1 MIAVG
6 GWAGTPLSGSPFQE
20 SFLHRMCGMVNAF
33 VTQTY
38 KHFQFIEDPR
48 VNRGANY
55 PLMELIFVTLCAVI
69 CDADSWTD
77 VERYGKAKQD
87 WLRKFFPFASGIPS
101 HDTLGRVFA
110 KLDSVAFFSALQSLA
125 ADLGKAIKNQTVAI
139 DGKTVRGSFDT
150 SVNQAPLHMV
160 TAWACGLR
168 LCIGAKAVDDKSNE
182 IPAVQALIEQLN
194 LQGAVV
200 TADAMH
206 CQKET
211 AQAIINKEADF
222 ILQVKGNQ
230 PSLENA
236 LNEAILDALE
246 KNSKSKRVHRK
257 TEENRG
263 RTEYRETVVI
273 PCPDHPIFQQWPEVK
288 TIGMTYRTRKID
300 GKLQEA
306 SSTFITSLPCKVRT
320 IATRVREH
328 WQIENSQHYVLDVV
342 FSEDSSRIR
351 KGTAPEIASGF
362 RRLALNILQKD
373 TTIKDAIRGKRKRC
387 GWDNSAIEKL
397 LAGYSCC

>member
-1 MIAVG
+1 MA
-6 GWAGTPLSGSPFQE
+6 
-20 SFLHRMCGMVNAF
+20 NAF
-33 VTQTY
+33 VSQTY
-38 KHFQFIEDPR
+38 KHFQLIVDPR

-55 PLMELIFVTLCAVI
+55 PLMELIFLTLCAVI
-69 CDADSWTD
+69 CDADTWAD

-101 HDTLGRVFA
+101 HDTLGRVFS

-125 ADLGKAIKNQTVAI
+125 ADLGTAIKNQTVAI
-139 DGKTVRGSFDT
+139 DGKTVCGSYDT
-150 SVNQAPLHMV
+150 QANRSPLHMV
-160 TAWACGLR
+160 TAFACGLR
-168 LCIGAKAVDDKSNE
+168 LCIGAKSVDDKSNE
-182 IPAVQALIEQLN
+182 IPAVRSLIEQLN

-211 AQAIINKEADF
+211 AQAIIDKNADF

-230 PSLENA
+230 PTLENA
-236 LNEAILDALE
+236 LNDAIHEAL
-246 KNSKSKRVHRK
+246 KNNSKSKRVHRK
-257 TEENRG
+257 KEENRD
-263 RTEYRETVVI
+263 REEYRETVVI
-273 PCPDHPIFQQWPEVK
+273 PCPDESIFKQWPGVR
-288 TIGMTYRTRKID
+288 TIGMTYRSRTID
-300 GKLQEA
+300 GKVQEA
-306 SSTFITSLPCKVRT
+306 ASTFITSLPCKVRS
-320 IATRVREH
+320 IAKRVREH
-328 WQIENSQHYVLDVV
+328 WKIENSQHYILDVI